1 MRWNRSRRSDNVE
14 QDTGGGGG
22 GGMRRFGGGGLG
34 LGGIILVV
42 VVGLLFGKNP
52 GEILQLLGDMTGG
65 GGTTSSA
72 PQTTPPANNQQTD
85 FVRAILGSTEDTWG
99 EIFRASGQ
107 QYPAPKLV
115 LFNGGVQSAC
125 GAASSAMGP
134 FYCPGDRQVY
144 LDLDFFREME
154 TKFHAAG
161 EFARA
166 YVIAHEVGHHIQ
178 NITGVMQQVRQLA
191 ERGEPMEGATGL
203 SVRQELQADCY
214 AGIWANH
221 AQQRLNWL
229 DEGDIESA
237 LNAATQIGD
246 DALQKRSQGY
256 VVPDSFTHGSSA
268 QRVRWFKAGFQ
279 SGNLQSCDTFRTTQL

>member
-1 MRWNRSRRSDNVE
+1 MRWDRSRRSDNVE
-14 QDTGGGGG
+14 QDTGGG

-72 PQTTPPANNQQTD
+72 PQTAPAANDQQTD
-85 FVRAILGSTEDTWG
+85 FVRAILGSTEDTWA
-99 EIFRASGQ
+99 EIFQASGQ

-134 FYCPGDRQVY
+134 FYCPGDHQVY

-161 EFARA
+161 DFARA

-203 SVRQELQADCY
+203 SVRQELQADCF

-268 QRVRWFKAGFQ
+268 QRVRWFKTGFQ
-279 SGNLQSCDTFRTTQL
+279 SGNLQSCDTFRTAQL